1 MVMSDP
7 THSSSF
13 PGPVFLLDEAG
24 IQWRDDSGQTLYAEP
39 DEGGLSAAVAGI
51 AAAMR
56 ARVVVMGG
64 QTWRERVD
72 AHLAPVAARVEWVE
86 RSCLFAQG
94 VDSGPVI
101 YLGSEIW
108 AYAAPTWHCVHQA
121 AVLNQ
126 ALFAATAGIE
136 RLATTQVPLTHNGFG
151 QNTAGAVT
159 AGVQAFGVAAL
170 EAWLEQHPN
179 ASTNGWVVSGPSL
192 ALQSRLA
199 GLNWRWEPDFWLSAL
214 ARLRKTDAVE

>member
-1 MVMSDP
+1 MSDP
-7 THSSSF
+7 THASLFRGS
-13 PGPVFLLDEAG
+13 VFLMDEAG
-24 IQWRDDSGQTLYAEP
+24 IQWRDDNGQTLYAEP
-39 DEGGLSAAVAGI
+39 DEGGLDAAVAGI

-56 ARVVVMGG
+56 ARVVVIGG
-64 QTWRERVD
+64 QTWRGRVD
-72 AHLAPVAARVEWVE
+72 ARLAPVAARVEWVE
-86 RSCLFAQG
+86 RSCLLAEG
-94 VDSGPVI
+94 VDSGPAI
-101 YLGSEIW
+101 YVGSEIW

-136 RLATTQVPLTHNGFG
+136 RLATTQAPLTHNGFG

-179 ASTNGWVVSGPSL
+179 ASTDGWVVSGPSL
-192 ALQSRLA
+192 ALRLTLT
-199 GLNWRWEPDFWLSAL
+199 GPQWRWEPDFWLSAL
-214 ARLRKTDAVE
+214 AHLRKTDAVE